1 MKLRV
6 ELQKVYEKDEH
17 EAYAYKKVGL
27 RIDNRIIWFAFV
39 DSRNYKEAEE
49 EFRKMEA
56 VIDEII
62 RRMCGDDRVETDVEI
77 DG

>member
-17 EAYAYKKVGL
+17 EGYAYKKVGL
-27 RIDNRIIWFAFV
+27 RIDDRIIWFAFI
-39 DSRNYKEAEE
+39 DSRRHEE

-62 RRMCGDDRVETDVEI
+62 RRTCGDDRVETDVEI

>member
-6 ELQKVYEKDEH
+6 ELQKVYEYDEH
-17 EAYAYKKVGL
+17 EGYAYKKVGL
-27 RIDNRIIWFAFV
+27 RIDDRIIWFAFI
-39 DSRNYKEAEE
+39 DSRHSRRHEE
-49 EFRKMEA
+49 EFIKMEA

-62 RRMCGDDRVETDVEI
+62 SRTCGRVETDVDT